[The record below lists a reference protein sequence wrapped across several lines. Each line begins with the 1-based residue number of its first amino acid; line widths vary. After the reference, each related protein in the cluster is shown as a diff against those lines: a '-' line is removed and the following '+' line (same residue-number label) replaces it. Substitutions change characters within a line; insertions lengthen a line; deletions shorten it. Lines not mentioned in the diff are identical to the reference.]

1 MDVLSFETEVRQLIG
16 LQQEGEYWDFKKEW
30 HQNKADLLHDII
42 CMANNLSNQDGLIII
57 GVDEENDYSICD
69 VINDPNR
76 RKTQDIVSFLREKKF
91 AGGIRP
97 TAYVQPVTLWKKT
110 IDIIVIRN
118 DRNTPYYLTEQ
129 YQGVFANNIYA
140 RIMDTNTPKNA
151 SADINI
157 IEKLWK
163 KRFGIDA
170 TALDRALLFLQ
181 MNDIWRDIN
190 IPETDNILAKNDE
203 LVVSEE
209 LYKKCQKLSDVIAR
223 YKSINM
229 YNVVA
234 DILSDRFK
242 EKYAQLYGSITHIE
256 HICQPDYEDD
266 FEVEDPEIIAFYETI
281 RIKSNIDN
289 LMKNDVGYEEYC
301 RQENYVSP
309 LEEYF
314 ARICASVLPHGE
326 KTYQGIQ
333 LIDEALAQKKKTP
346 AEYIAY
352 DFDFFTIYNKNV
364 KVQEKEMLLDEIKE
378 LALDLYE
385 NLMIKIRNIG
395 NRYEKE

>member
-1 MDVLSFETEVRQLIG
+1 MN
-16 LQQEGEYWDFKKEW
+16 W
-30 HQNKADLLHDII
+30 
-42 CMANNLSNQDGLIII
+42 NNIWESTISGIF
-57 GVDEENDYSICD
+57 V
-69 VINDPNR
+69 VI
-76 RKTQDIVSFLREKKF
+76 F
-91 AGGIRP
+91 GGISAWL
-97 TAYVQPVTLWKKT
+97 AYILG
-110 IDIIVIRN
+110 IRGKE
-118 DRNTPYYLTEQ
+118 RSQIASHRKRE
-129 YQGVFANNIYA
+129 IYIPLKYEMKA
-140 RIMDTNTPKNA
+140 LME
-151 SADINI
+151 INH
-157 IEKLWK
+157 
-163 KRFGIDA
+163 
-170 TALDRALLFLQ
+170 
-181 MNDIWRDIN
+181 DIWRDIN
-190 IPETDNILAKNDE
+190 IPETDNILSKNDE
-203 LVVSEE
+203 LVVDEE
-209 LYKKCQKLSDVIAR
+209 LYKKCQKLSDVITR

-229 YNVVA
+229 YNIVA
-234 DILSDRFK
+234 DILFDRFK
-242 EKYAQLYGSITHIE
+242 EKYAQLYGSTTHIE

-385 NLMIKIRNIG
+385 NFI
-395 NRYEKE
+395 

>member
-1 MDVLSFETEVRQLIG
+1 MKYTFGRRWLVLNWNNIWESTISGIFVVIFGGISAWLAYILGIRG
-16 LQQEGEYWDFKKEW
+16 KEKS
-30 HQNKADLLHDII
+30 QIAL
-42 CMANNLSNQDGLIII
+42 
-57 GVDEENDYSICD
+57 
-69 VINDPNR
+69 R
-76 RKTQDIVSFLREKKF
+76 RKQEIYIPLKYEMK
-91 AGGIRP
+91 
-97 TAYVQPVTLWKKT
+97 TLM
-110 IDIIVIRN
+110 
-118 DRNTPYYLTEQ
+118 E
-129 YQGVFANNIYA
+129 
-140 RIMDTNTPKNA
+140 
-151 SADINI
+151 
-157 IEKLWK
+157 
-163 KRFGIDA
+163 
-170 TALDRALLFLQ
+170 

>member
-1 MDVLSFETEVRQLIG
+1 VVIFGGISAWLAYILGIRG
-16 LQQEGEYWDFKKEW
+16 KEKS
-30 HQNKADLLHDII
+30 QIA
-42 CMANNLSNQDGLIII
+42 S
-57 GVDEENDYSICD
+57 
-69 VINDPNR
+69 R
-76 RKTQDIVSFLREKKF
+76 RKQEIYIPLKYEMK
-91 AGGIRP
+91 
-97 TAYVQPVTLWKKT
+97 TLM
-110 IDIIVIRN
+110 
-118 DRNTPYYLTEQ
+118 E
-129 YQGVFANNIYA
+129 
-140 RIMDTNTPKNA
+140 
-151 SADINI
+151 
-157 IEKLWK
+157 
-163 KRFGIDA
+163 
-170 TALDRALLFLQ
+170 

>member
-1 MDVLSFETEVRQLIG
+1 MSESFIPASEFETASNAVSNILGQPVEEIKITDILPPLNDIADSNKVFKGKLSVLFVDMRKSTDLTDELKSKKMVKVYRSFIRIVIQAIRYSGGYTRQ
-16 LQQEGEYWDFKKEW
+16 
-30 HQNKADLLHDII
+30 
-42 CMANNLSNQDGLIII
+42 
-57 GVDEENDYSICD
+57 
-69 VINDPNR
+69 
-76 RKTQDIVSFLREKKF
+76 F
-91 AGGIRP
+91 AGDGIMGIFQNSN
-97 TAYVQPVTLWKKT
+97 VDDQ
-110 IDIIVIRN
+110 
-118 DRNTPYYLTEQ
+118 
-129 YQGVFANNIYA
+129 NISSSCKA
-140 RIMDTNTPKNA
+140 IKA
-151 SADINI
+151 
-157 IEKLWK
+157 
-163 KRFGIDA
+163 
-170 TALDRALLFLQ
+170 
-181 MNDIWRDIN
+181 
-190 IPETDNILAKNDE
+190 
-203 LVVSEE
+203 
-209 LYKKCQKLSDVIAR
+209 AR
-223 YKSINM
+223 YIHTLIDFCLNPALKKSMDM

>member
-1 MDVLSFETEVRQLIG
+1 ME
-16 LQQEGEYWDFKKEW
+16 
-30 HQNKADLLHDII
+30 
-42 CMANNLSNQDGLIII
+42 
-57 GVDEENDYSICD
+57 
-69 VINDPNR
+69 
-76 RKTQDIVSFLREKKF
+76 
-91 AGGIRP
+91 
-97 TAYVQPVTLWKKT
+97 
-110 IDIIVIRN
+110 
-118 DRNTPYYLTEQ
+118 
-129 YQGVFANNIYA
+129 
-140 RIMDTNTPKNA
+140 
-151 SADINI
+151 
-157 IEKLWK
+157 
-163 KRFGIDA
+163 
-170 TALDRALLFLQ
+170 

-333 LIDEALAQKKKTP
+333 LIDKALAQKKKTP